1 MSMYVDPAYPDKA
14 NDPRLMN
21 VRHEWQILSQQIS
34 DAEWRGQP
42 VTKAERN
49 KLSMLRHML
58 RDGKMYA
65 ARF

>member
-1 MSMYVDPAYPDKA
+1 
-14 NDPRLMN
+14 LMN

-58 RDGKMYA
+58 RDGKMY
-65 ARF
+65 